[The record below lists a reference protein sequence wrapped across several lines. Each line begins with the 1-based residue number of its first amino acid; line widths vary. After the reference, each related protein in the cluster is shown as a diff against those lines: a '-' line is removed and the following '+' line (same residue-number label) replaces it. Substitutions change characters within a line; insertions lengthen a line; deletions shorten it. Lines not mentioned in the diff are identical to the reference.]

1 MRWLITVLL
10 LHMICLTHGNIS
22 SNIVDRD
29 DSPIDFYFS
38 QISGG
43 VIFFVGDTTDGI
55 AIRHPY
61 KGNSIFQYKNKIIID
76 PSQVIGKEDEKSPT
90 EESIRDIMNIFNRY
104 LDSLPNR
111 TVNKVDLDTLSIE
124 TVVGRKPN
132 EPLDTIPV
140 QVVGKELLDTINQVK
155 PLQKIDS
162 LSDTDETILQDS
174 LYVEDRTRKKRRN
187 RIIPYI
193 KPMDSVTIAD
203 YIVMYLDGRKHAIDT
218 TLTITEDY
226 EMNFLRKDYF
236 ELLPMPNMG
245 QGFNYLGYDFLNLS
259 KNPDMGATDKH
270 QGYYSVNDVPYY
282 HVPSPLTELFFKTTF
297 EQGHHLDTQLTMNT
311 SPKFNIYLG
320 FKGFRSLGKY
330 ISSRSA
336 SSQFRMSTQYQNYS
350 QRFRVRAHY
359 ATQLIENQVN
369 GGLTSDS
376 DFFYVNAPFYP
387 TVSTTG
393 EIELDDNGDPVLVNQ
408 DEFLDRSL
416 LLTTIE
422 GNNNLGGKRFFI
434 QQTHRFFQKPEDST
448 NYLLELRHHYRSEN
462 KYYDFT
468 FQGKPSYFGDLI
480 DQNISEI
487 YDRVDFDTIEHKI
500 SSVLDFDRLGRFS
513 IDMEFLSWLYQFTV
527 PTYKNDQQEALQ
539 PKIIDATQTNISFA
553 WDFDLSRFTIR
564 TEYENSLKQQYRT
577 NYLSLKTGVELPWKL
592 NFWAHYQ
599 YLSRPLDFN
608 FYAFQSPYSNYNWE
622 INDWK
627 NQVTGTTLLKL
638 KHDSL
643 GHIEIVSNKIDGY
656 GYFKNTSNNS
666 NKYSKHIVEPTQF
679 ENSIDYLKIRFHNN
693 LHFGKFSFISTVQF
707 QELSYIRPNITDNSL
722 GDQIITHMPI
732 DVPKWLLRNSIVFS
746 SHIFRKQMFIRT
758 GLTFRFF
765 NDHKARQ
772 YNPLLGQFAVQDH
785 TEIGEFPIVELFI
798 NAKIQQ
804 TRLFLKLENFG
815 SWVEQR
821 LDERTLY
828 DFYSDPVTPYR
839 DPIIRFGLIWN
850 FFQ

>member
-1 MRWLITVLL
+1 
-10 LHMICLTHGNIS
+10 MICLTHGNIS